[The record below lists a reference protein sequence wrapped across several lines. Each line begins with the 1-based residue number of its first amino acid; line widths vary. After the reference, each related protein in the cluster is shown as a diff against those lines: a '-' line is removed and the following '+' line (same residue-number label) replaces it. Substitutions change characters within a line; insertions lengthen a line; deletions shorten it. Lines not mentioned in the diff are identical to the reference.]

1 MLPFFVSFEYLAG
14 LGGLAVTSAVLD
26 TSDVID
32 FFDQEKSS
40 FISELIEGNEEI
52 SINLL
57 NILMEQQLLCPMC
70 HYRFVCP
77 QLFMTYTQIIIHPII
92 PRIIFQFASLNTSSL

>member
-1 MLPFFVSFEYLAG
+1 MLHFFVSFEYLAG
-14 LGGLAVTSAVLD
+14 LGGLAVTSSVLD

-57 NILMEQQLLCPMC
+57 NILMEQQL
-70 HYRFVCP
+70 
-77 QLFMTYTQIIIHPII
+77 PII
-92 PRIIFQFASLNTSSL
+92 PRIIISISIIKYFISITIL